1 MKLFPLSLPVAGSP
15 ALRFGPSLLLGCLL
29 LAASPAWSQTVLE
42 NAALLGMSRQD
53 LAPALPDARPVSA
66 PRRLS
71 SGAAGLLRVADTVCE
86 GEHFEQTLYFS
97 HQTLQQMDLVLRN
110 PASGAGAQEAVS
122 EIQAGL
128 MQALRARLGPELA
141 AFGAAPGAI
150 AQTASWV
157 SGGADVMLF
166 RSGRP
171 DHPTLRMVIR
181 QRQLVDAS
189 AL

>member
-1 MKLFPLSLPVAGSP
+1 M
-15 ALRFGPSLLLGCLL
+15 L

-53 LAPALPDARPVSA
+53 LAPALPDARPVRS

-71 SGAAGLLRVADTVCE
+71 SGAAGLLRVADAVCE

-97 HQTLQQMDLVLRN
+97 RQTLQQMDLVLRN

-122 EIQAGL
+122 KTQGLL
-128 MQALRARLGPELA
+128 MQSLRAQLGPELA
-141 AFGAAPGAI
+141 AFGAAPGAM

-157 SGGADVMLF
+157 SGAADVMLF

-189 AL
+189 EL